1 MKRAVSSRSSLCCSA
16 SRATRSL
23 SPLLRSNSRFIE
35 GMSANTTPPKM
46 KYATSDPKLA
56 SAIRRGGRLVH
67 PNGIEPAPRKRRGV
81 RVIAYDAVAGPR
93 EFQQLDR
100 AVEAAKLKV
109 VIAAA
114 HPLAQARRA
123 HERLAKRHVLGK
135 IVLKI
140 R

>member
-1 MKRAVSSRSSLCCSA
+1 VDGKRDGLAAAARRFAPDGLDAVLA
-16 SRATRSL
+16 FAGGDA
-23 SPLLRSNSRFIE
+23 LRQ
-35 GMSANTTPPKM
+35 
-46 KYATSDPKLA
+46 LA
-56 SAIRRGGRLVH
+56 GAIRRGGRLVH
-67 PNGIEPAPRKRRGV
+67 PNGVEPAPRKRRGV
-81 RVIAYDAVAGPR
+81 RVIAYDAVSGPR

-114 HPLAQARRA
+114 YPLAQARKA